1 MDEHCAK
8 NDERRNKT
16 MKYGLYSIRDVM
28 IGFQSPWVSLN
39 DGTATRTV
47 RNALNK
53 GDIENSK
60 DLQLFKIGIFD
71 DETAEITQDFKKL
84 CDVEQL
90 REVKDDVL

>member
-8 NDERRNKT
+8 NDAWRYKT
-16 MKYGLYSIRDVM
+16 MMYGMYSIRDVM
-28 IGFQSPWVSLN
+28 IGFQSPWISIN

-60 DLQLFKIGIFD
+60 DLQLFKIGVFN
-71 DETAEITQDFKKL
+71 DETAEITPDFKKL

-90 REVKDDVL
+90 KEVKEDVL